1 MVLAEPDLILIAA
14 IEPLDQFQILFQR
27 QSRVDPGLMEW
38 RKEDAEAHPVHNL
51 SLPLFRDNPQ
61 LDRRSTRASPDT
73 GMEASIF
80 RQGDSH

>member
-1 MVLAEPDLILIAA
+1 
-14 IEPLDQFQILFQR
+14 
-27 QSRVDPGLMEW
+27 MER
-38 RKEDAEAHPVHNL
+38 RKKDAEAHPVHNL

-61 LDRRSTRASPDT
+61 LDRRSTRGSPDT